1 MAAKVQKIIHICKQK
16 RKKQKTLLYISNQK
30 KPKNKFAPFKILL
43 YLCRRFAKKNKLH
56 LIYMSKNLMIVESP
70 SKGKTI
76 AKYLGK
82 DFRLMSSQGH
92 IRDIEG
98 VGKNSMGIDFNN
110 GYTPNYVIDKDKLHL
125 VEALRKEA
133 LKADKVWLASD
144 PDREGEAI
152 AWHIQEVLQLPKD
165 KVCRITFNDT
175 TKESILEA
183 INHPRDI
190 DYNLVNAQQARRV
203 MDRIVGFELSPVLW
217 KKVITGLSAG
227 RVQSVAVRLIVE
239 REREIEEFVPTSS
252 YRVAAEFVGTA
263 INGETTS
270 FKAELNH
277 RFATKEEVLAFL
289 ESCKNSAFTLTSVTH
304 KPGHRSPAPPFTTST
319 LQQEAVRKLHFSVS
333 KTMRLAQ
340 SLYEAGHITYMR
352 TDSVNLSALAINTAK
367 STILAEY
374 GANYH
379 KARRYQTKSKNA
391 QEAHEAIR
399 PTYMNVPVAG
409 NNNDERRL
417 YDLIRKRALASQMA
431 DVEVDTTRVEVAMS
445 NSPYLWTATHEVI
458 TFDGFMRVYTQAADE
473 EIAANNQAAIAL
485 LKENVNCQLS
495 TVNCQET
502 FTKAPARYH
511 EGSLV
516 DKMDELGIGRPSTYA
531 TVIETIQSRKYVER
545 GMVEGTKRSYNIITL
560 SNGKII
566 DKTKSEIVG
575 ADSGKLLPTD
585 LGRITNDFLVEQFP
599 AILSY
604 DFTAQSEENFD
615 AIAAGDANWVQT
627 VDEFYQTFH
636 PLIKQV
642 PSGKMAARFIG
653 NHPQTGEPI
662 YARITK
668 NGPCV
673 QLGDS
678 DSEKPKF
685 ASMQKG
691 QSIFTITLDEA
702 LALFANALPRTLGVY
717 DGQEVVI
724 GEGKYGPYVR
734 HAGVFTSLPK
744 SVDPY
749 VVTLEEIVA
758 FLEQKKQAELPL
770 HVFGNIQVLNGRY
783 GAYIKT
789 PQGNYR
795 LSRSV
800 NLQTLT
806 QQQCL
811 DIIASS
817 EPTGK
822 SKRKFTKK

>member
-1 MAAKVQKIIHICKQK
+1 MPPFLK
-16 RKKQKTLLYISNQK
+16 NQGG
-30 KPKNKFAPFKILL
+30 I
-43 YLCRRFAKKNKLH
+43 H
-56 LIYMSKNLMIVESP
+56 LIYIREMSKNLMIVESP

-92 IRDIEG
+92 VRDIEG
-98 VGKNSMGIDFNN
+98 VGKNSMGIDFSNA
-110 GYTPNYVIDKDKLHL
+110 YTPNYVIDKEKMHL
-125 VEALRKEA
+125 VDSLRKEA

-152 AWHIQEVLQLPKD
+152 AWHIQEILQLPKE

-239 REREIEEFVPTSS
+239 REREIEEFVPTAS
-252 YRVAAEFVGTA
+252 YRVTAEFVGATL
-263 INGETTS
+263 NGETTS
-270 FKAELNH
+270 FKAELSH
-277 RFATKEEVLAFL
+277 RFATKEEALAFL
-289 ESCKNSAFTLTSVTH
+289 NLCKDATFTLTSVTH
-304 KPGHRSPAPPFTTST
+304 KEGHRSPAPPFTTST

-367 STILAEY
+367 ATILAEY
-374 GANYH
+374 GENYH
-379 KARRYQTKSKNA
+379 KARQYQTKSKNA

-409 NNNDERRL
+409 NSNDERRL
-417 YDLIRKRALASQMA
+417 YDLIRKRALATQMA
-431 DVEVDTTRVEVAMS
+431 DVELDTTRVEVAMD
-445 NSPYLWTATHEVI
+445 NAPYVWTATHEVI

-473 EIAANNQAAIAL
+473 ELTANNQAAIAL
-485 LKENVNCQLS
+485 LKENINCQLS
-495 TVNCQET
+495 TANCQET
-502 FTKAPARYH
+502 FTKAPLRYH

-545 GMVEGTKRSYNIITL
+545 GAVEGTKRSFNILTL
-560 SNGKII
+560 ANGKIT
-566 DKTKSEIVG
+566 DKNKTEIIG

-585 LGRITNDFLVEQFP
+585 LGRITNDFLVDQFP
-599 AILSY
+599 TILSY
-604 DFTAQSEENFD
+604 DFTAHSEESFD
-615 AIAAGDANWVQT
+615 AIAAGEANWVQT
-627 VDEFYQTFH
+627 VDEFYKTFH

-642 PSGKMAARFIG
+642 PAGKMAARLVG
-653 NHPQTGEPI
+653 KHPQTGEPLL
-662 YARITK
+662 ARITK

-685 ASMQKG
+685 VSMQKG

-717 DGQEVVI
+717 NDQEVIV
-724 GEGKYGPYVR
+724 GEGRYGAYVR
-734 HAGVFTSLPK
+734 YAGEFTSLPK
-744 SVDPY
+744 NADPY
-749 VVTLEEIVA
+749 TFSLEEAIA
-758 FLEQKKQAELPL
+758 LIENKKQTEEPI
-770 HVFGNIQVLNGRY
+770 HVFGDIQVLNGRY

-789 PQGNYR
+789 PKGNFR
-795 LSRSV
+795 IPKSTNV
-800 NLQTLT
+800 QTLT
-806 QQQCL
+806 EEECL
-811 DIIASS
+811 ALINSLEPAS
-817 EPTGK
+817 
-822 SKRKFTKK
+822 TKKRFTRKK

>member
-1 MAAKVQKIIHICKQK
+1 
-16 RKKQKTLLYISNQK
+16 
-30 KPKNKFAPFKILL
+30 
-43 YLCRRFAKKNKLH
+43 
-56 LIYMSKNLMIVESP
+56 MIVESP

-92 IRDIEG
+92 VRDIEG
-98 VGKNSMGIDFNN
+98 IGKNSIGIDFNN
-110 GYTPNYVIDKDKLHL
+110 AYTPNYVIDKEKMHL
-125 VEALRKEA
+125 VDSLRKEA

-152 AWHIQEVLQLPKD
+152 AWHIQEILQLPKE

-239 REREIEEFVPTSS
+239 REREIEEFVPTAS
-252 YRVAAEFVGTA
+252 YRVTAEFVGATL
-263 INGETTS
+263 NGETTS
-270 FKAELNH
+270 FKAELSH
-277 RFATKEEVLAFL
+277 RFATKEEALTFL
-289 ESCKNSAFTLTSVTH
+289 NLCKDATFTLTSVTH
-304 KPGHRSPAPPFTTST
+304 KEGHRSPAPPFTTST

-367 STILAEY
+367 ATILAEY
-374 GANYH
+374 GENYH
-379 KARRYQTKSKNA
+379 KARQYQTKSKNA

-409 NNNDERRL
+409 NSNDERRL
-417 YDLIRKRALASQMA
+417 YDLIRKRALATQMA
-431 DVEVDTTRVEVAMS
+431 DVELDTTRVEVAMD
-445 NSPYLWTATHEVI
+445 NAPYVWTATHEVI

-473 EIAANNQAAIAL
+473 ELTANNQAAIAL
-485 LKENVNCQLS
+485 LKENINCQLS
-495 TVNCQET
+495 TANCQET
-502 FTKAPARYH
+502 FTKAPLRYH

-531 TVIETIQSRKYVER
+531 TVIETIQSRNYVER
-545 GMVEGTKRSYNIITL
+545 GAVEGTKRSFNILTL
-560 SNGKII
+560 ANGKIT
-566 DKTKSEIVG
+566 DKNKTEIVG
-575 ADSGKLLPTD
+575 ADSGKLLPNY
-585 LGRITNDFLVEQFP
+585 LGRITNDFLVDQFP
-599 AILSY
+599 TILSY
-604 DFTAQSEENFD
+604 DFTAHSEESFD
-615 AIAAGDANWVQT
+615 AIAAGEANWVQT
-627 VDEFYQTFH
+627 VDEFYKTFH

-642 PSGKMAARFIG
+642 PAGKMAARLVG
-653 NHPQTGEPI
+653 KHPQTGEPLL
-662 YARITK
+662 ARITK

-685 ASMQKG
+685 VSMQKG

-717 DGQEVVI
+717 NDQEVIV
-724 GEGKYGPYVR
+724 GEGRYGAYVR
-734 HAGVFTSLPK
+734 YAGEFTSLPK
-744 SVDPY
+744 NTDPY
-749 VVTLEEIVA
+749 TFSLEEAIT
-758 FLEQKKQAELPL
+758 LIENKKQAEEPI
-770 HVFGNIQVLNGRY
+770 HVFGDIQVLSGRY
-783 GAYIKT
+783 GAYIKA
-789 PQGNYR
+789 PKGNFR
-795 LSRSV
+795 IPKSTNV
-800 NLQTLT
+800 QTLT
-806 QQQCL
+806 EEECL
-811 DIIASS
+811 VLINSS
-817 EPTGK
+817 EPA
-822 SKRKFTKK
+822 STKKRFTRKK

>member
-615 AIAAGDANWVQT
+615 AIAAGDANWIQT

-662 YARITK
+662 FARITK